1 MRVALLSMTMPSD
14 NADGGY
20 RASIEFAGR
29 SIALRQLDLALALGC
44 ERIICLADHLHQ
56 PLLPLQHRCEAAGAR
71 FHVVTG
77 PRPLVALLRA
87 TDELLVLAEG
97 LLPLEKSAFEQLS
110 KHGGVLVLPAETGI
124 PAGFERVDI
133 NHAWAGALSMPGRLV
148 ERLAELPPDC
158 DVVGSLL
165 RVALQSRVQEIQ
177 LPDAVLAEGRW
188 PLVMRRE
195 QAAALEPSWL
205 RRHLPQASGFSPF
218 SFLAKTLL
226 SLFGVSLLRAGKRTG
241 AYLALAPILALGGV
255 ALGLGFSPMLGFL
268 LAVLSFIA
276 AQLASGLYR
285 LEAASRG
292 EGAGQ
297 PLFERVQAWLLDGCL
312 AAITAYAV
320 QAGQGGLGN
329 GIFAGI
335 ALIALL
341 RLLAMILSASW
352 TSLANDRGVLGL
364 ALAVAAATNTI
375 LPVAQIIIVI
385 GLVSGLAIQH
395 LRQR

>member
-1 MRVALLSMTMPSD
+1 MTIPSE
-14 NADGGY
+14 NAEGGY

-56 PLLPLQHRCEAAGAR
+56 PLLPLQHRCEAAGAT

-97 LLPLEKSAFEQLS
+97 LLPLENSAFEQLS
-110 KHGGVLVLPAETGI
+110 KHSGVLVLPAETGI
-124 PAGFERVDI
+124 PAGFERVDL

-165 RVALQSRVQEIQ
+165 RIALQSRVPEVP

-188 PLVMRRE
+188 PLVVRRE
-195 QAAALEPSWL
+195 QVAALEPLWL
-205 RRHLPQASGFSPF
+205 RRHLPQTAGFSPF
-218 SFLAKTLL
+218 SSLARILL
-226 SLFGVSLLRAGKRTG
+226 SMFGVSLLRHGKRAG
-241 AYLALAPILALGGV
+241 AYLAIAPILALGGV
-255 ALGLGFSPMLGFL
+255 ALGLGFSSALGFL
-268 LAVLSFIA
+268 LTVLSFIA
-276 AQLASGLYR
+276 AQVASGLYR
-285 LEAASRG
+285 LQAASRG
-292 EGAGQ
+292 VSASQ

-312 AAITAYAV
+312 AAIIACAA
-320 QAGQGGLGN
+320 QAGPGGLRD
-329 GIFAGI
+329 GIFLGI

-341 RLLAMILSASW
+341 RLLATILPLSW
-352 TSLANDRGVLGL
+352 ISLAKDRGVLGL
-364 ALAVAAATNTI
+364 ALAAAAATDTI
-375 LPVAQIIIVI
+375 LPVVQLIIVI
-385 GLVSGLAIQH
+385 GLVSGAVIQH